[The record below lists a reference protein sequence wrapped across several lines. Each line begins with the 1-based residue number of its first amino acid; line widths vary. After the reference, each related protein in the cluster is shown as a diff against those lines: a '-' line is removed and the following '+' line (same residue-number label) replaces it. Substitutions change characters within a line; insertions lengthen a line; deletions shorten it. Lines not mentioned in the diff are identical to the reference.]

1 MQAPEPVPGV
11 INVPEQFSS
20 IQDAVDYAIHGDTI
34 LVQPGTYYENVYI
47 NKRIALYS
55 LAADGDTSF
64 IEQTIIDANG
74 SGKPVFVDHESWG
87 GEINGFTI
95 QNGFDPMGSE
105 EWPANDGG
113 GLVVFASDFTV
124 RNLIARNNQ
133 AMWGGGISIHL
144 LVQF

>member
-47 NKRIALYS
+47 NKRIALHS

-64 IEQTIIDANG
+64 
-74 SGKPVFVDHESWG
+74 H
-87 GEINGFTI
+87 
-95 QNGFDPMGSE
+95 
-105 EWPANDGG
+105 
-113 GLVVFASDFTV
+113 
-124 RNLIARNNQ
+124 
-133 AMWGGGISIHL
+133 
-144 LVQF
+144 